1 MSFSQDD
8 KTIVQP
14 SRNLCLDCEPK
25 DKQLFMKACDKNSKT
40 QKWTIQNINKEQM
53 AKWNE
58 DRFNFKSKK
67 KKPSQR

>member
-1 MSFSQDD
+1 
-8 KTIVQP
+8 
-14 SRNLCLDCEPK
+14 
-25 DKQLFMKACDKNSKT
+25 MKACDKNSKT